1 MHALG
6 RTLLLAAFL
15 TIPEAALANPG
26 TPSVTAELVELP
38 LPQDSISPAQI
49 ARIEA
54 ALAAHQ
60 KRQGAA
66 ARTELDDAPF
76 LFPFF
81 PQAGLPG
88 KDLFLNN
95 FTDQDS
101 LPGLI
106 RDWDCSDYTY
116 DGHQGHDSLIRSFRE
131 QAIGVPVFAVRDGVV
146 VDAHDGEPDMN
157 TEWKNGA
164 LANYAIIDHGG
175 GYTAWYLHFKRGSV
189 AVAPGQHV
197 TAGTQLGLTGSSG
210 FSDWPHLHFEMRKNG
225 GWFEPSTGPCRSGD
239 SLWES
244 QPPVVR
250 DFYVADFLLTPG
262 RLSIPDFEAILL
274 DEAVRTGTFVKGL
287 QTLSARLDLRNLPTS
302 STYRASIVNPR
313 GKVELEQSD
322 AFGNPGLLR
331 LGWGFFEFDVN
342 LDLPGKWR
350 LRIDING
357 GRAVD
362 VPFTVVANSKQ
373 VKNRP
378 PGKITARL
386 SPKSPVEGE
395 VMVCEVQTS
404 LISEDPD
411 FDIVRYRYEWKVN
424 GRVAR
429 SVTSAALTDLLSA
442 GTARAKDKVTCKV
455 TPSDGRKN
463 GPASAAGRAVEEPLA
478 P

>member
-6 RTLLLAAFL
+6 RTVLLAALL
-15 TIPEAALANPG
+15 TIPEAALADPG

-54 ALAAHQ
+54 AIAAHQ

-76 LFPFF
+76 LFTFF
-81 PQAGLPG
+81 PQAGFPG

-157 TEWKNGA
+157 TEWKNSDR
-164 LANYAIIDHGG
+164 ANYVIIDHGG
-175 GYTAWYLHFKRGSV
+175 GYTAWYFHFKRGSV
-189 AVAPGQHV
+189 AVAPGQRV

-262 RLSIPDFEAILL
+262 RLSIPDFDSFLL
-274 DEAVRTGTFVKGL
+274 DEAPRTGTFVKGM
-287 QTLSARLDLRNLPTS
+287 QTFSARLDLRNQPAG

-313 GKVELEQSD
+313 GKVALEQSD

-342 LDLPGKWR
+342 LDVPGKWR
-350 LRIDING
+350 FVSTSTAAEPSTCHSRWSPTPS
-357 GRAVD
+357 R
-362 VPFTVVANSKQ
+362 
-373 VKNRP
+373 RR
-378 PGKITARL
+378 TARRTRSRPGCRRRARWKGRSWPARSRL
-386 SPKSPVEGE
+386 PSSRKTRIS
-395 VMVCEVQTS
+395 TS
-404 LISEDPD
+404 CATAT
-411 FDIVRYRYEWKVN
+411 N
-424 GRVAR
+424 GRSTAGWCGR
-429 SVTSAALTDLLSA
+429 SRAQRSRTSCPPVP
-442 GTARAKDKVTCKV
+442 R
-455 TPSDGRKN
+455 GRRTK
-463 GPASAAGRAVEEPLA
+463 
-478 P
+478 